1 MYLCRYKQV
10 TLHVY
15 SHSSWYPF
23 HLTCVCVHIGD
34 VQTIHLSG
42 VYIGFTLVTVM
53 FTHTTDPSSPL
64 NLMINNKMST
74 SLTVE
79 WSPPLTPNGVI
90 LSYQV
95 SYVGLESVNPVPDS
109 FERNSTL
116 NTNGTTQTVEVTG
129 LSPYSQYSL
138 SVKAFTSAGGGEETT
153 VSFRTEEDCESAQ
166 DYGFR

>member
-1 MYLCRYKQV
+1 MLISLVRQSIYAIASVRIVNVIAAL
-10 TLHVY
+10 
-15 SHSSWYPF
+15 SSP
-23 HLTCVCVHIGD
+23 CAI
-34 VQTIHLSG
+34 
-42 VYIGFTLVTVM
+42 
-53 FTHTTDPSSPL
+53 DPSSPL
-64 NLMINNKMST
+64 NITITNKTST

-109 FERNSTL
+109 FETNSTL
-116 NTNGTTQTVEVTG
+116 NTNGTMQIVEVVG

-153 VSFRTEEDCESAQ
+153 VTFQTEEDCKSAQ
-166 DYGFR
+166 DHVFR